1 MHLFT
6 AESTPSLQLGA
17 SLSEAT
23 PTQAGG
29 PLSPHFM
36 NGQMEAR
43 KRAGLPRSCSLAV
56 AQPRPELR
64 FVCPRAGTPAPL
76 PLPLASLAHGSSS
89 YAQGQ
94 EPCAAPCPLLSH
106 VLKEEMHWE
115 REEAKKFRSKR
126 LAGIP
131 KVQTTCFLRCGGPA
145 SPVRAGASHLRVPPR
160 EEHRLWSQI
169 DAAPELKLPG
179 ALFPHL

>member
-17 SLSEAT
+17 SLSEAA

-36 NGQMEAR
+36 NGQMEAQ
-43 KRAGLPRSCSLAV
+43 KRAGLPRSCSLA
-56 AQPRPELR
+56 
-64 FVCPRAGTPAPL
+64 AGTPAPL
-76 PLPLASLAHGSSS
+76 PLLLASLAHGSSS

-126 LAGIP
+126 PAGIP

-145 SPVRAGASHLRVPPR
+145 SPVRAGASHLRVPPW
-160 EEHRLWSQI
+160 EEHRLWSQT
-169 DAAPELKLPG
+169 DAAPEPKLPG